1 MPTLR
6 ERAAAAKQEMNIDKS
21 SVYVGVFIGLILAV
35 ILSLVLPVLFGGFGG
50 LVPSETEED
59 VEINADI
66 IINDMRDA
74 DSRVLIQLIDEPNA
88 DGIYVVSDSDNGSY
102 SELTN
107 DSFVGVRGNATV
119 GSTVSVSVDEQG
131 GDVFAQSGDSVR
143 IVGVKDGHTEV
154 LYEFEA

>member
-21 SVYVGVFIGLILAV
+21 SVYVGVFIGLIVAV
-35 ILSLVLPVLFGGFGG
+35 VLSFVLPVLFSGVGGF
-50 LVPSETEED
+50 VPSETEQD
-59 VEINADI
+59 VEIDADI
-66 IINDMRDA
+66 VINDMRDA
-74 DSRVLIQLIDEPNA
+74 DNRVLIQLIDEPNA
-88 DGIYVVSDSDNGSY
+88 DGIYVVSDSDSGSY
-102 SELTN
+102 EELSN
-107 DSFVGVRGNATV
+107 ASFIGVRGNATV

-131 GDVFAQSGDSVR
+131 GDVFAQSGDRVR